1 MLLAVKKWHSYLV
14 GRPFVIKMDHQS
26 LKFLLEQQ
34 AITPYQQKWVAKM
47 LGYDYSIVYR
57 KGAQN
62 AMADALSRKHL
73 ELGHQLL
80 QCEGSQE
87 SDWSAIWERI
97 LSLYETDQK
106 LSRLYDQVRASRSC
120 ILNIRGM
127 APFYVGRTK
136 WWLTRMQH
144 CEDRFLTSSMIIP

>member
-62 AMADALSRKHL
+62 VVADALSRKPSEL
-73 ELGHQLL
+73 EHQLL
-80 QCEGSQE
+80 QCEGNLE
-87 SDWSAIWERI
+87 SDWSTIWDKI
-97 LSLYETDQK
+97 VSLYERDQS
-106 LSRLYDQVRASRSC
+106 LAQLCEQVRA
-120 ILNIRGM
+120 
-127 APFYVGRTK
+127 
-136 WWLTRMQH
+136 
-144 CEDRFLTSSMIIP
+144 